1 MDDDLLDYRLSGT
14 TELIDASVIKRA
26 LNYTYDL
33 VFLAIILMALQ
44 FVGVYVMILFVSVTW
59 MAVLILFVYFVVIEI
74 VMNGRSIGKYFTK
87 TRVVSEHGYKPDI
100 SAYIIRGIGR
110 IIPLSAISL
119 LFGNKKTY
127 YDMFSKT
134 RVIDETLSKI

>member
-44 FVGVYVMILFVSVTW
+44 FVGVYVMILFVSVRW
-59 MAVLILFVYFVVIEI
+59 MAVLLLFVYFVVIEI